1 VRALS
6 HCLSSLVFVPIFGY
20 LVLGLDLVIVLKK
33 VLLVAL
39 FCVDGVRD
47 LGRMLGNERL

>member
-1 VRALS
+1 MLVLGPW
-6 HCLSSLVFVPIFGY
+6 SLVLVPIFGY
-20 LVLGLDLVIVLKK
+20 TVFGLDLVNVLKK

-39 FCVDGVRD
+39 FCVDGMRD